1 MKITP
6 NAVERQHLE
15 FSFGKKLCL
24 EEMSMERCVKKLNS
38 TEKQRMEEV
47 MRRFGITSRDSKKLE
62 KETDGTMSFYFVE
75 LMPNEKVR
83 PFMPSQEEYD
93 YLNQQLVYRLERAN
107 PQFVGKIET
116 KVGWH
121 CEIFSTGVDE
131 KSEKEYREKY
141 DLFITV
147 R

>member
-1 MKITP
+1 
-6 NAVERQHLE
+6 
-15 FSFGKKLCL
+15 
-24 EEMSMERCVKKLNS
+24 MERCVKKLNS
-38 TEKQRMEEV
+38 TEKRRMEEV
-47 MRRFGITSRDSKKLE
+47 MRRFGITSKDSKILE
-62 KETDGTMSFYFVE
+62 KETDGTMQFYFVE

>member
-1 MKITP
+1 
-6 NAVERQHLE
+6 
-15 FSFGKKLCL
+15 
-24 EEMSMERCVKKLNS
+24 MERRVKKLMDA
-38 TEKQRMEEV
+38 EKQRMEEV
-47 MRRFGITSRDSKKLE
+47 MQKFGITSRGSKKLE
-62 KETDGTMSFYFVE
+62 KETDGTMSFYFME

-93 YLNQQLVYRLERAN
+93 YLNQQLVCRLERAN
-107 PQFVGKIET
+107 PQFAGKITT